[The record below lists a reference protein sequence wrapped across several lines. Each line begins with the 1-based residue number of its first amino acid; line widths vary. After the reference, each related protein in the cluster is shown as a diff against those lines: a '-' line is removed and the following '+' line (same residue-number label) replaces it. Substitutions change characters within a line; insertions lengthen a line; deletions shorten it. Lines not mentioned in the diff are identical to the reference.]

1 METLNRRDFFS
12 GFATTI
18 AVATMLQGR
27 ALASTPRSLDTW
39 AQDVADL
46 NRDLSQGTLSL
57 LHWQDNIE
65 RLAKT
70 VDLAA
75 LATYLDF
82 ERLTA
87 TMEFPTRLAETAD
100 PKFPTH
106 INVTGIERPWFIRF
120 FGMRKSGAIIPH
132 VHNNMSHPTSSCAG
146 TSIRALSIGQATT
159 WKKGRCCYVP
169 ELTRRWL
176 QAA

>member
-146 TSIRALSIGQATT
+146 TSTRGLLTGQMTK
-159 WKKGRCCYVP
+159 WKQGR
-169 ELTRRWL
+169 
-176 QAA
+176 